1 MHIMCSGAPVEYQV
15 NARGFD
21 VGQYGAKLTET
32 PLGKGCFHG
41 LDVGSLCGFVV
52 LVLL

>member
-1 MHIMCSGAPVEYQV
+1 MCSGAPIKYQV
-15 NARGFD
+15 NAGWFD

-32 PLGKGCFHG
+32 LLGKRCFHG
-41 LDVGSLCGFVV
+41 LDVSFLRSFVV